1 MSSMDITEIKL
12 WNTLH
17 IELICPYTKTLK
29 QIQLGSLI
37 KEVDLHLTCKNLID
51 PFTGWFD
58 IA

>member
-1 MSSMDITEIKL
+1 MSPLDITAIKL
-12 WNTLH
+12 WKTLH
-17 IELICPYTKTLK
+17 IELICTYNKTVK

>member
-1 MSSMDITEIKL
+1 MSPMDITEIKL

-17 IELICPYTKTLK
+17 IELIFPYNKTVK

-37 KEVDLHLTCKNLID
+37 KEVDLNLTCKNLID